1 MLDHRVERPVAS
13 NRSDLSHS
21 QSPPRPRV
29 LVVDDD
35 QRLLAA
41 LRRGLS
47 LRGFEVGLARDAGQ
61 ALGYLQGQWPDIIIL
76 DIMMPGMD
84 GLALCQLVRENV
96 AVPILMLTA
105 RDSVPDRVAGLEA
118 GADDYLVKPFAFDE
132 LVARIQA
139 LLRRARPEPS
149 KSGRLSYASLVLDRT
164 SWTALYGGEPLDV
177 HGDGRQVRDFVY
189 VSGVV
194 DAVLAGLAIEDSVV
208 WNVASGEATRIV
220 DLATAMATVA
230 GRPLEVRYGP
240 RRSGDV
246 DRSLLSTAALRATRL
261 WGPPLPLAEG
271 LRLTLTESLEVV
283 PLVAA
288 ALA

>member
-13 NRSDLSHS
+13 NRPDLSRS
-21 QSPPRPRV
+21 QSLPRPRV

-61 ALGYLQGQWPDIIIL
+61 ALGYVQGQWPDIIVL

-84 GLALCQLVRENV
+84 GLALCQLVREKV

-164 SWTALYGGEPLDV
+164 SWTALYGGEPLSLTAKEFRLLEHFMCSPEQVLTRERILAAVWGEEWLATDSNVVDV
-177 HGDGRQVRDFVY
+177 HIANLRQKLET
-189 VSGVV
+189 G
-194 DAVLAGLAIEDSVV
+194 
-208 WNVASGEATRIV
+208 
-220 DLATAMATVA
+220 
-230 GRPLEVRYGP
+230 GRP
-240 RRSGDV
+240 
-246 DRSLLSTAALRATRL
+246 RL
-261 WGPPLPLAEG
+261 IRTIRGVGYMLKE
-271 LRLTLTESLEVV
+271 E
-283 PLVAA
+283 
-288 ALA
+288 